1 MTNGY
6 YQMTEE
12 ETTNAV
18 YSTGTGEEMTWLPSS
33 QEEEE
38 DGD

>member
-12 ETTNAV
+12 EVTNTV
-18 YSTGTGEEMTWLPSS
+18 YSTGTGEPMKWLPSEQS
-33 QEEEE
+33 EEEE
-38 DGD
+38 EE